1 MIRDKARVYKL
12 VLKPG
17 ESHQTLYG
25 FHHCVVVFADCKVGG
40 GGAVMERARGD
51 VFWRDGPVHVLERND
66 GEEELCFFIFEY
78 RVWPHE
84 LD

>member
-1 MIRDKARVYKL
+1 M
-12 VLKPG
+12 VLRPG

-25 FHHCVVVFADCKVGG
+25 FHHCVVVYTDCKVGITLKG
-40 GGAVMERARGD
+40 ENSAAAVVERARGD

-78 RVWPHE
+78 RVWPDQ